1 MQPMMLDVPTVP
13 VLTAQGLASTALE
26 VFRDSG
32 FTDDQLEGMGWDG
45 EYIKKGVKDKLL
57 DILEIEGMT
66 KDDMKEW
73 VTEVWEP
80 AHQLE
85 LVTKDVKSDN
95 TFDWLTD
102 HIQVLNDTAT
112 ILGIGKGLEQSMEAA
127 KEVGEK
133 FYKLK
138 RTSDT
143 RFAAY
148 FEGSIGNFEKRME
161 TNIAALRKRTEST
174 DSKVKEKASKL
185 LKRICSKQF
194 LLTNLGIL
202 DVYNLLG
209 GISKELQTVEQFPW
223 NIPKLQQK
231 LLKQLEKMVN
241 LSLSMSDVTEETEEI
256 DQSVWENLGAKIDDI
271 LEDKYVS
278 VQTSLFG
285 AGNFNNVI

>member
-95 TFDWLTD
+95 TFEWLTD

>member
-1 MQPMMLDVPTVP
+1 MMLDVPTVP

-112 ILGIGKGLEQSMEAA
+112 ILGIGKGLEQSMKAA

-278 VQTSLFG
+278 VQTFLFG
-285 AGNFNNVI
+285 AGISIMSSDT

>member
-1 MQPMMLDVPTVP
+1 MMLDVPTVP

-95 TFDWLTD
+95 TFDLLTD

-185 LKRICSKQF
+185 VKRICSKQF

>member
-1 MQPMMLDVPTVP
+1 LQPMMLDVPTVP

>member
-95 TFDWLTD
+95 TFEWLTD

-202 DVYNLLG
+202 
-209 GISKELQTVEQFPW
+209 
-223 NIPKLQQK
+223 
-231 LLKQLEKMVN
+231 
-241 LSLSMSDVTEETEEI
+241 
-256 DQSVWENLGAKIDDI
+256 
-271 LEDKYVS
+271 
-278 VQTSLFG
+278 
-285 AGNFNNVI
+285 NV

>member
-1 MQPMMLDVPTVP
+1 MMLDVPTVP

-32 FTDDQLEGMGWDG
+32 FTDDQLEGMGW
-45 EYIKKGVKDKLL
+45 YIKKGVKDKLL

-95 TFDWLTD
+95 TFEWLTD